1 MVDLANL
8 FYLLGIIFFL
18 TCFLFLVMGIAFLFG
33 LYSKVSKLRTE
44 FPMKVISYLKDN
56 NTTQLKAFGI
66 AIVGYILSFLRG
78 KVQASK
84 KTKAW

>member
-1 MVDLANL
+1 MVDLANV
-8 FYLLGIIFFL
+8 FYVLGIIFFL
-18 TCFLFLVMGIAFLFG
+18 TCLTFVILGIAFIVNLN
-33 LYSKVSKLRTE
+33 SRISKLRTE

-84 KTKAW
+84 KTKA

>member
-1 MVDLANL
+1 MVDFANV
-8 FYLLGIIFFL
+8 FYVLGIIFFL
-18 TCFLFLVMGIAFLFG
+18 TCLTFVILGIAFIVNLN
-33 LYSKVSKLRTE
+33 SRISKLRTE

-84 KTKAW
+84 KTKA